1 MCRNIRP
8 LFNLAPPSTEHDAR
22 EAALQFVRKVAGTRT
37 PSRINQPAF
46 DAAVEAIS
54 AEVWTLVNTLETRAP
69 PRTRPVS
76 APRGPASSPT
86 DSN

>member
-8 LFNLAPPSTEHDAR
+8 LFNLALPSTEQDAR

-37 PSRINQPAF
+37 PSKRNQPAF
-46 DAAVEAIS
+46 EAAVEAIS
-54 AEVWTLVNTLETRAP
+54 AEVWTLVNTLETHAP
-69 PRTRPVS
+69 PRRRTVVSSRTPV
-76 APRGPASSPT
+76 PNPT